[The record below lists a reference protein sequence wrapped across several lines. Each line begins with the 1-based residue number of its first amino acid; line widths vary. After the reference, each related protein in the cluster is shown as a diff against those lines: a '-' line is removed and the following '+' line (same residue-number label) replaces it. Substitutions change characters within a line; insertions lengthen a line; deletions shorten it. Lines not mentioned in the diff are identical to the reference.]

1 MPALRLVAPQGR
13 PLVLCLRAPL
23 EHVRY
28 RGCLPRLPPPMDF
41 DAESQVRRVVAA
53 FGLVYEM
60 TCWWRSTGRWPI
72 SSESEAFLRLQI
84 GANPVPLPQPKPRAM
99 REHFVVP
106 SIRSREVARAQGS
119 SPSRHGVGYI
129 RVANGHALLIFG
141 KSIQ

>member
-41 DAESQVRRVVAA
+41 DAVPQVRRVVAA

-60 TCWWRSTGRWPI
+60 TCWWRSTEGGPLALNPKPSFGFR
-72 SSESEAFLRLQI
+72 SA
-84 GANPVPLPQPKPRAM
+84 ANPVPLRQPTTRAM